1 VYSRNEAKY
10 FQYTKSNREDEV
22 TSFFNKKKAVLVSL
36 FVLAISAVAIAYAS
50 GQSKPDVPIHKV
62 VNLSANSLIFHEIDK
77 LDAFAELIVIGYATE
92 DFRDREHVI
101 TAFEDG
107 AMQSFH
113 TNTNIKI
120 EKILKKPEDFP
131 ADQNELTIIEPV
143 SLEGDVKYTVDD
155 YVELQK
161 GDTSV
166 LFLMK
171 NSFGDYGLINDNLGK
186 FSLEGI
192 TQYSVPQS
200 STVEELS
207 EYETFRESVMKKY
220 DLK

>member
-1 VYSRNEAKY
+1 M
-10 FQYTKSNREDEV
+10 
-22 TSFFNKKKAVLVSL
+22 SFFKKKVVLVSL
-36 FVLAISAVAIAYAS
+36 FVLAISAGAIAYVN
-50 GQSKPDVPIHKV
+50 GQSKPDVPIHNV
-62 VNLSANSLIFHEIDK
+62 VNLSANSLTFHEIDK
-77 LDAFAELIVIGYATE
+77 LDAFAELIVIGYAIE

-101 TAFEDG
+101 TAFDDG
-107 AMQSFH
+107 TMQSFH

-131 ADQNELTIIEPV
+131 SDQNELTIIEPV
-143 SLEGDVKYTVDD
+143 SLEGDVKYTAND

-161 GDTSV
+161 GDKSV

-171 NSFGDYGLINDNLGK
+171 NTFGDYGLINDNLGK

-192 TQYSVPQS
+192 TQYSVHQS

-207 EYETFRESVMKKY
+207 EYETFRDSVMEKY
-220 DLK
+220 HLN

>member
-1 VYSRNEAKY
+1 M
-10 FQYTKSNREDEV
+10 
-22 TSFFNKKKAVLVSL
+22 SFFKRKVVLVSL

-50 GQSKPDVPIHKV
+50 GQSKPDVNIHKV
-62 VNLSANSLIFHEIDK
+62 VNLSANSLTFHEIDK
-77 LDAFAELIVIGYATE
+77 LDAFAELVVIGYATE
-92 DFRDREHVI
+92 DFRDRKHVI
-101 TAFEDG
+101 TAFDDG
-107 AMQSFH
+107 TMQSFH

-120 EKILKKPEDFP
+120 EKILKKPKDFP
-131 ADQNELTIIEPV
+131 SNQNELTIIEPV

-161 GDTSV
+161 GDKSV

-192 TQYSVPQS
+192 SQYSLPQS
-200 STVEELS
+200 SSVQALS
-207 EYETFRESVMKKY
+207 RYEAFRDSVMEKY
-220 DLK
+220 HLN

>member
-1 VYSRNEAKY
+1 M
-10 FQYTKSNREDEV
+10 
-22 TSFFNKKKAVLVSL
+22 FFFKRKVVLVSL

-50 GQSKPDVPIHKV
+50 GQSKPDLPIHKV
-62 VNLSANSLIFHEIDK
+62 VNLSANSLTFHEIDK

-101 TAFEDG
+101 TAFDDG
-107 AMQSFH
+107 TMQSFH

-120 EKILKKPEDFP
+120 EKILKKPKDFP
-131 ADQNELTIIEPV
+131 SDQNELTIIEPV

-161 GDTSV
+161 GDKSV

-192 TQYSVPQS
+192 SQYSVPQS

-207 EYETFRESVMKKY
+207 EYGTFRDSVMEKY
-220 DLK
+220 HLN

>member
-1 VYSRNEAKY
+1 M
-10 FQYTKSNREDEV
+10 
-22 TSFFNKKKAVLVSL
+22 SFFKGKVILVSVL
-36 FVLAISAVAIAYAS
+36 FVSAISAGVIAYVN
-50 GQSKPDVPIHKV
+50 GQSKSDVPIHKV
-62 VNLSANSLIFHEIDK
+62 VNLSANSLTFHEIDK

-101 TAFEDG
+101 TAFDDG
-107 AMQSFH
+107 TLQSFR

-131 ADQNELTIIEPV
+131 SNQSKLTIIEPV
-143 SLEGDVKYTVDD
+143 SLEGDVKYTADD

-161 GDTSV
+161 GDKSV

-171 NSFGDYGLINDNLGK
+171 NSFGDYGLINYNLGK

-192 TQYSVPQS
+192 TEYSLPQS
-200 STVEELS
+200 STAQALS
-207 EYETFRESVMKKY
+207 EYETFRDSVMEKY
-220 DLK
+220 HLN

>member
-1 VYSRNEAKY
+1 M
-10 FQYTKSNREDEV
+10 
-22 TSFFNKKKAVLVSL
+22 SFFKKKVVLVSL
-36 FVLAISAVAIAYAS
+36 FVLAISAGAIAYVN

-107 AMQSFH
+107 TMQSFH

-131 ADQNELTIIEPV
+131 SDQNELTIIEPV

-161 GDTSV
+161 GDQSV

-171 NSFGDYGLINDNLGK
+171 NSFGNYGLINDNLGK

-200 STVEELS
+200 STAQALS
-207 EYETFRESVMKKY
+207 KYETFRDSVMEKY
-220 DLK
+220 HLN

>member
-1 VYSRNEAKY
+1 M
-10 FQYTKSNREDEV
+10 
-22 TSFFNKKKAVLVSL
+22 SFFKRKVLLVSL
-36 FVLAISAVAIAYAS
+36 FILAISAVAIAYVN
-50 GQSKPDVPIHKV
+50 GQSKADVPIHKV

-101 TAFEDG
+101 TAFDDG
-107 AMQSFH
+107 TMQSYH

-120 EKILKKPEDFP
+120 EKILKKPEDIP
-131 ADQNELTIIEPV
+131 SDQNELTIIEPV

-161 GDTSV
+161 GDKSV

-171 NSFGDYGLINDNLGK
+171 NTFGDYGLINDNLGK

-192 TQYSVPQS
+192 SQYSVPQS
-200 STVEELS
+200 STSQELS
-207 EYETFRESVMKKY
+207 DYATFRDSVMKKY
-220 DLK
+220 HLN

>member
-1 VYSRNEAKY
+1 MS
-10 FQYTKSNREDEV
+10 
-22 TSFFNKKKAVLVSL
+22 SFKRKVVLISL
-36 FVLAISAVAIAYAS
+36 FVLAISAVAIAYVN

-62 VNLSANSLIFHEIDK
+62 VNLSANSLIFHKIDK

-92 DFRDREHVI
+92 DFKDRKHII
-101 TAFEDG
+101 TAFDDET
-107 AMQSFH
+107 MQSFH

-120 EKILKKPEDFP
+120 DEILKKPDDFP
-131 ADQNELTIIEPV
+131 SDQNELTIIEPV

-161 GDTSV
+161 GDKSV

-171 NSFGDYGLINDNLGK
+171 NSFGHYGLINDNLGK

-192 TQYSVPQS
+192 TQYSLPQS
-200 STVEELS
+200 STAQALS
-207 EYETFRESVMKKY
+207 EYETFRDSVMEKY
-220 DLK
+220 HLN

>member
-1 VYSRNEAKY
+1 M
-10 FQYTKSNREDEV
+10 
-22 TSFFNKKKAVLVSL
+22 SFYKRKVVLVY
-36 FVLAISAVAIAYAS
+36 VLIVSAISAGAIAYVS
-50 GQSKPDVPIHKV
+50 GQSKPDVAIHKV
-62 VNLSANSLIFHEIDK
+62 VNLSANSLTFHEIDK

-101 TAFEDG
+101 TAFNDG
-107 AMQSFH
+107 TMQSFH

-120 EKILKKPEDFP
+120 EKILKKPKDFP
-131 ADQNELTIIEPV
+131 SDQNELTIIEPV

-161 GDTSV
+161 GDKSV

-200 STVEELS
+200 STVQELS
-207 EYETFRESVMKKY
+207 EYETFHNSVMEKY
-220 DLK
+220 HLN

>member
-1 VYSRNEAKY
+1 M
-10 FQYTKSNREDEV
+10 
-22 TSFFNKKKAVLVSL
+22 
-36 FVLAISAVAIAYAS
+36 AISASAIAYVN
-50 GQSKPDVPIHKV
+50 GQSKSDVPIHKV

-107 AMQSFH
+107 TMQSFH

-120 EKILKKPEDFP
+120 EKILKKPDDFP
-131 ADQNELTIIEPV
+131 SDQNELTIIEPV
-143 SLEGDVKYTVDD
+143 SLEGDVKYTADD

-200 STVEELS
+200 STVQELS
-207 EYETFRESVMKKY
+207 EYETFRDSVMEKY
-220 DLK
+220 HLN

>member
-1 VYSRNEAKY
+1 M
-10 FQYTKSNREDEV
+10 
-22 TSFFNKKKAVLVSL
+22 SFFKRKVVLVSL
-36 FVLAISAVAIAYAS
+36 FVLAISAVAIAYAN

-77 LDAFAELIVIGYATE
+77 LDAFAELIVIGYATA

-101 TAFEDG
+101 TAFDDG
-107 AMQSFH
+107 TMQSFH

-131 ADQNELTIIEPV
+131 SDQNELTIIEPV
-143 SLEGDVKYTVDD
+143 SLEGDVKYTVND

-161 GDTSV
+161 GDKSV

-192 TQYSVPQS
+192 TQYSLPQA

-207 EYETFRESVMKKY
+207 EYETFRDSVMERY
-220 DLK
+220 HLK

>member
-1 VYSRNEAKY
+1 MMLLKEV
-10 FQYTKSNREDEV
+10 KSNGEDEIM
-22 TSFFNKKKAVLVSL
+22 SFFKKKVVLVSL
-36 FVLAISAVAIAYAS
+36 FALAISAIAIAYAN
-50 GQSKPDVPIHKV
+50 GQSKPNVPVHKV

-101 TAFEDG
+101 TAFDDG
-107 AMQSFH
+107 TMQSYH

-120 EKILKKPEDFP
+120 EKILKKPNDFP
-131 ADQNELTIIEPV
+131 SDLNELTIIEPV

-161 GDTSV
+161 GDKSV

-192 TQYSVPQS
+192 TQYSLPQA
-200 STVEELS
+200 STVQALS
-207 EYETFRESVMKKY
+207 EYETFRDSVMEKY
-220 DLK
+220 HLN

>member
-1 VYSRNEAKY
+1 M
-10 FQYTKSNREDEV
+10 
-22 TSFFNKKKAVLVSL
+22 SFFKRKVVLVSV
-36 FVLAISAVAIAYAS
+36 FIVSAISAVAIAYAS

-77 LDAFAELIVIGYATE
+77 LDAFAELIVIGHATE

-101 TAFEDG
+101 TAFDDG
-107 AMQSFH
+107 TMQSYH

-131 ADQNELTIIEPV
+131 SDQNELTIIEPV

-161 GDTSV
+161 GDKSV

-171 NSFGDYGLINDNLGK
+171 NSFGDYGLINYNLGK

-200 STVEELS
+200 STAQALS
-207 EYETFRESVMKKY
+207 EYETFRDSVMKNY
-220 DLK
+220 HLN